1 MQHSDGKIRFK
12 AYEAALQVFGEVPE
26 YVEKVKPYELQIRA
40 DEIMGDTRTVK
51 LNVRTVLRYYA
62 HEARSMSGCRSID
75 GLIGDWRPID
85 NLASIGLEYLKIM
98 CPAAL
103 RREAKKY
110 GMTAKF

>member
-1 MQHSDGKIRFK
+1 MVTAESIFN
-12 AYEAALQVFGEVPE
+12 GERPE
-26 YVEKVKPYELQIRA
+26 YVVRVKPYELQVRA
-40 DEIMGDTRTVK
+40 TDALDDERIVK
-51 LNVRTVLRYYA
+51 LNVRTVLRDYA